1 MPTAPPPDRADNSPS
16 PDPAQRRREQ
26 RGWYVYDW
34 ANQVFITSV
43 VTVLI
48 GPYLSGLA
56 CEAAGAPG
64 TDACLD
70 PAVRIHPFGVDWVS
84 LHPNALHPTLTTCV
98 VLILVVLLPLVG
110 ALADHTRHKKRWLF
124 WFAAGGSVAISS
136 LYLTDD
142 YRITSL
148 LFVLGNIC
156 YGLSIVVFHSFLPE
170 IATSD
175 ERNRVSV
182 TGWSL
187 AYLGGAVLLTFHL
200 GLVTFA
206 PDLGI
211 GDGEAVRIAFASV
224 GVWWLGFSVLGIRPL
239 RNRYGKLAL
248 QQGRPKVG
256 TSLKQFGRTLRD
268 MRNYPNTLLF
278 LLAFIFF
285 NDGIQAAIYFAG
297 NFAIQDLGLS
307 LTVLSA
313 TILMI
318 QFVAFAGAL
327 VMGRISRVVGTKATV
342 LASLGVWCVL
352 VTCGYFLPPGEPVL
366 FVLLGLGIGTVL
378 GGTQSLARALY
389 SLLIPRGREAEYFSL
404 YQLADRGSTLLGSAT
419 VALVVN
425 LTGGYRTAIFS
436 LLIFFVIG
444 GVLLWRA
451 NLRAGI
457 EAVGNT
463 VPRHL

>member
-1 MPTAPPPDRADNSPS
+1 MSSAPPDGEVGNTPS

-56 CEAAGAPG
+56 CDAAGASDG
-64 TDACLD
+64 DACLD
-70 PAVRIHPFGVDWVS
+70 PSVRIHPLGVDWIS
-84 LHPNALHPTLTTCV
+84 LHPNALHPTLTTGV
-98 VLILVVLLPLVG
+98 VLILVLLLPLVG

-124 WFAAGGSVAISS
+124 WLAAGGSVAVSS

-142 YRITSL
+142 YRLTSL
-148 LFVLGNIC
+148 LFVIGNVC
-156 YGLSIVVFHSFLPE
+156 YGLSIVVFNAFLPE
-170 IATSD
+170 IATAE

-206 PDLGI
+206 PDIGI
-211 GDGEAVRIAFASV
+211 GDAEAVRIAFASV

-239 RNRYGKLAL
+239 RNRYGKLA
-248 QQGRPKVG
+248 QQPGRPKVG
-256 TSLKQFGRTLRD
+256 ASLKQFARTVRD

-278 LLAFIFF
+278 LVAFIFF

-297 NFAIQDLGLS
+297 NFATQDLGLS

-327 VMGRISRVVGTKATV
+327 LMGRISRVVGTKNTV
-342 LASLGVWCVL
+342 LVSLVIWCAL
-352 VTCGYFLPPGEPVL
+352 VTAGYFLPPGEPLL

-419 VALVVN
+419 IALVVN

-444 GVLLWRA
+444 AVLLWRT
-451 NLRAGI
+451 NLKAGI

>member
-1 MPTAPPPDRADNSPS
+1 MATTPTSPTEGNTPS
-16 PDPAQRRREQ
+16 PDPRQRRREQ
-26 RGWYVYDW
+26 RGWYIYDW

-56 CEAAGAPG
+56 CDAAGASEAG
-64 TDACLD
+64 ACLEPD
-70 PAVRIHPFGVDWVS
+70 VRIHPLGVDWIS

-98 VLILVVLLPLVG
+98 VLLLVILLPLVG
-110 ALADHTRHKKRWLF
+110 ALADQSRHKKRWLF
-124 WFAAGGSVAISS
+124 WLAASGSVSISS
-136 LYLTDD
+136 MYLTDD
-142 YRITSL
+142 YRLTAL
-148 LFVLGNIC
+148 LFVLGNVG
-156 YGLSIVVFHSFLPE
+156 YGLSIVVFHAFLPE
-170 IATSD
+170 IATEE

-187 AYLGGAVLLTFHL
+187 AYLGGAVLLALHL
-200 GLVTFA
+200 VLIMLA

-211 GDGEAVRIAFASV
+211 GDAEAVRIAFASV
-224 GVWWLGFSVLGIRPL
+224 GVWWLGFSVLGIRKL
-239 RNRYGKLAL
+239 RNRYSELAL
-248 QQGRPKVG
+248 APGPPKIG
-256 TSLKQFGRTLRD
+256 ASLKQFGHTLRD

-285 NDGIQAAIYFAG
+285 NDGIQATIYFAG
-297 NFAIQDLGLS
+297 NFATQDLGLP

-327 VMGRISRVVGTKATV
+327 LMGRVSRVVGTKKTV
-342 LASLGVWCVL
+342 LFSLVIWCGL
-352 VTCGYFLPPGEPVL
+352 VTCGYFLPPGEPLL

-378 GGTQSLARALY
+378 GGTQSLARALF

-404 YQLADRGSTLLGSAT
+404 YQLADRGSSLLGAGMVS
-419 VALVVN
+419 VVVN
-425 LTGGYRTAIFS
+425 ITGGYRTAIFS
-436 LLIFFVIG
+436 LLFFFVIG
-444 GVLLWRA
+444 GILLWRT
-451 NLRAGI
+451 NLKAGI

-463 VPRHL
+463 PPHHL